1 MNKTIHELEEI
12 TQAEATDE
20 LIVFDV
26 SDAKSKKV
34 QMKNLVGSY
43 SESETFT
50 GQYWIDGKPIYRK
63 VVDCGNLPNNTTKQV
78 AHNISNLGNFVS
90 IRGIAW
96 GSGITDIIPLPLVS
110 SAGKQYDVGI
120 YCTATNVCLESVFDR
135 SALNNS
141 YAILEYTKS
150 S

>member
-34 QMKNLVGSY
+34 QVQNLVGSY
-43 SESETFT
+43 STSETFT

-63 VVDCGNLPNNTTKQV
+63 CYQSATNFTQYQV
-78 AHNISNLGNFVS
+78 IDTISNIAKLVNAIS
-90 IRGIAW
+90 IAFDTSSNEIVGSLPEGQNSVYLTTAGDIRALR
-96 GSGITDIIPLPLVS
+96 SGIFVNTSPSTIVI
-110 SAGKQYDVGI
+110 
-120 YCTATNVCLESVFDR
+120 
-135 SALNNS
+135 
-141 YAILEYTKS
+141 EYTKAT
-150 S
+150 